1 MSLYLCTYLHIFS
14 VDRSEH
20 MIKPGAKFFF
30 HFVYTQDEKTKV
42 HRDFRI
48 CFHYLRN
55 QNVSI
60 ALKKSISAISAN
72 NHA

>member
-30 HFVYTQDEKTKV
+30 HFVYRQEGISGYMLSLPWKSK
-42 HRDFRI
+42 
-48 CFHYLRN
+48 L
-55 QNVSI
+55 SI
-60 ALKKSISAISAN
+60 AIKKKKKTIFAIFL
-72 NHA
+72 